1 MHQVATMCNRYQQ
14 TYCNNVTIQSHLWQT
29 GGRRVGG
36 HRWTSWCRGGGWG
49 PAPPGTGPRYT
60 WWWWYSSTC
69 RQGQCSCHILS
80 IVRWGRFYLQ
90 LNLLL
95 PFSGLS
101 ALYLL
106 PPDPCRPDMALM
118 QNRQHILI
126 LYGQWVMLPEPRW
139 KVGSTLKEAALLC
152 PSSSYFYIVAA
163 HREQLYMGEGIKNEH
178 FVFYG
183 YVL

>member
-1 MHQVATMCNRYQQ
+1 MHCNQLQKMHQVATMCNRYQQ

-80 IVRWGRFYLQ
+80 IVRWGRHYLQ

-126 LYGQWVMLPEPRW
+126 LYGHAAGTAVESGFNSQRSRTALP
-139 KVGSTLKEAALLC
+139 
-152 PSSSYFYIVAA
+152 I
-163 HREQLYMGEGIKNEH
+163 
-178 FVFYG
+178 
-183 YVL
+183 